1 MSENKEPQK
10 GKNRVVL
17 SRISESEYD
26 ILMGLIEDRDHEFY
40 ARSISSCLKAIIGRY
55 VYAETSKQPVQKN
68 F

>member
-1 MSENKEPQK
+1 MNDNKEPQK
-10 GKNRVVL
+10 GKNKVVL

-26 ILMGLIEDRDHEFY
+26 ILMGLIDDRDHEFY

-55 VYAETSKQPVQKN
+55 VHDETRKEPVQKN